1 MVLVDTSIWIET
13 LREGGDIGVRERVTS
28 LVLEGEAAWCD
39 MIRLELWHGV
49 RGGRET
55 KDLVELEQVVVTL
68 PVDEAV
74 WDNAITLAKVSRSRG
89 LTIQSPDLVI
99 VATAQRHGVR
109 IDSMDAHIERLV
121 KMA

>member
-1 MVLVDTSIWIET
+1 MVLVDTSSWIET
-13 LREGGDIGVRERVTS
+13 LREGGDTGVRERVTS

-49 RGGRET
+49 RGGRE

-89 LTIQSPDLVI
+89 LTVQSPDLVI